1 MKAAA
6 YARYSTDNQTENSIA
21 YQMNAIQK
29 YCNNNKITICA
40 FFVDEAKSGTN
51 EDREGFQN
59 MVAAANRKEFD
70 AVIIYDITRGSR
82 DVADW
87 FNFRKDMLRLG
98 IQIISATQHLGDI
111 MNPSDFLTELI
122 SVGLG
127 EHAVL
132 DTREKS
138 IAGVAERAKQGA
150 FLGGVAPL
158 GYDIIKGQY
167 CYQ

>member
-1 MKAAA
+1 
-6 YARYSTDNQTENSIA
+6 
-21 YQMNAIQK
+21 
-29 YCNNNKITICA
+29 
-40 FFVDEAKSGTN
+40 
-51 EDREGFQN
+51 
-59 MVAAANRKEFD
+59 
-70 AVIIYDITRGSR
+70 
-82 DVADW
+82 
-87 FNFRKDMLRLG
+87 MLRLG